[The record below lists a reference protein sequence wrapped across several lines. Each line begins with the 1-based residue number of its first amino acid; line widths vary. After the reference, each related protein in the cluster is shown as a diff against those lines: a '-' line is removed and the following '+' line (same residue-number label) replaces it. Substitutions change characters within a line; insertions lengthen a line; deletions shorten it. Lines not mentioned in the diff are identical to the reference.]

1 MVNRHHNF
9 ASRASALLTALLL
22 LTCAT
27 HAPRAYAQTQAAKR
41 TQTRTRRTTPKRTPP
56 PTRTPATQKK
66 TTQTS
71 QPAQQQQ
78 QQRVILPGLPPPPP
92 PPPPPR
98 PKPTPTPEPAEPSAD
113 DDEIIN
119 VVSKLVVVPVSVTDA
134 RGEPV
139 RGLTVADFG
148 IEERGRKQVISAIGD
163 PDDVPL
169 ELAVLLD
176 VSGSVRDRF
185 DFERD
190 AATRFLRQ
198 VLRSQDRATL
208 FFIDATPRRIS
219 ERDTAENSAR
229 KLAAARLSPD
239 QTTAF
244 YDTVVAA
251 AKHLRTETPAR
262 HRRVIVALT
271 DGFDTNSEL
280 VRSITTTTR
289 EVQAAEAVFYAIN
302 PSGNSLWLNEISKKA
317 QSELVQVATATGGTA
332 FVPAVAE
339 DLDAVFRRIGA
350 ELRTQ
355 YLLQYYS
362 NNEVAPGQF
371 LPIAVTTPKRQ
382 ELRVRARQGYYS
394 GSPGGGSGSTAA
406 PTNNK

>member
-1 MVNRHHNF
+1 MVNRYHTF
-9 ASRASALLTALLL
+9 ARTASALLTALLFL
-22 LTCAT
+22 NNAMY
-27 HAPRAYAQTQAAKR
+27 APDVSAQTGSAR
-41 TQTRTRRTTPKRTPP
+41 RTRRATTKRVPS
-56 PTRTPATQKK
+56 ATQPTAAQK

-71 QPAQQQQ
+71 QPVQQ
-78 QQRVILPGLPPPPP
+78 QQRTILLPP

-98 PKPTPTPEPAEPSAD
+98 PKPTPTPEPVEIPAD

-139 RGLTVADFG
+139 RGLTIADFR
-148 IEERGRKQVISAIGD
+148 IEERGRKQEVTAIGD

-169 ELAVLLD
+169 EIALLLD

-185 DFERD
+185 EFERD

-219 ERDTAENSAR
+219 DRDTAENSVR

-251 AKHLRTETPAR
+251 AKHLRKDTPAR

-280 VRSITTTTR
+280 VRSILTTTR
-289 EVQAAEAVFYAIN
+289 EVQGAEAVFYAIN

-317 QSELVQVATATGGTA
+317 QSELVQLAAATGGTA
-332 FVPAVAE
+332 FVPTVADE
-339 DLDAVFRRIGA
+339 LDTVFRRIGA

-362 NNEVAPGQF
+362 NNEAAPGQF
-371 LPIAVTTPKRQ
+371 LPITVNTPKRQ

-394 GSPGGGSGSTAA
+394 GTPTSEGGSPE
-406 PTNNK
+406 PTNKK

>member
-1 MVNRHHNF
+1 M
-9 ASRASALLTALLL
+9 
-22 LTCAT
+22 
-27 HAPRAYAQTQAAKR
+27 
-41 TQTRTRRTTPKRTPP
+41 
-56 PTRTPATQKK
+56 
-66 TTQTS
+66 
-71 QPAQQQQ
+71 
-78 QQRVILPGLPPPPP
+78 
-92 PPPPPR
+92 
-98 PKPTPTPEPAEPSAD
+98 
-113 DDEIIN
+113 
-119 VVSKLVVVPVSVTDA
+119 DA

-139 RGLTVADFG
+139 RGLTIADFR
-148 IEERGRKQVISAIGD
+148 IEERGRKQEVTAIGD

-208 FFIDATPRRIS
+208 FFIDATPRKLSDRV
-219 ERDTAENSAR
+219 TAEDAAR
-229 KLAAARLSPD
+229 KLATARLSPD

-251 AKHLRTETPAR
+251 AKHLRTQTPAR

-280 VRSITTTTR
+280 VRSIITTTR
-289 EVQAAEAVFYAIN
+289 EVQGAEAVFYAIN

-317 QSELVQVATATGGTA
+317 QAELVQIAAATGGTA
-332 FVPAVAE
+332 FVPAVTD
-339 DLDAVFRRIGA
+339 DLDEVFRRIGA

-362 NNEVAPGQF
+362 NNEAAPGQF

-394 GSPGGGSGSTAA
+394 GSPSGGGSAT
-406 PTNNK
+406 PTSNK

>member
-1 MVNRHHNF
+1 MVNRYHTF
-9 ASRASALLTALLL
+9 ARTASALLTALLFL
-22 LTCAT
+22 NSAM
-27 HAPRAYAQTQAAKR
+27 HVSAQTGSARRA
-41 TQTRTRRTTPKRTPP
+41 QTRTRRATTKHTPSTAQP
-56 PTRTPATQKK
+56 PAAQK

-71 QPAQQQQ
+71 QPVQQ
-78 QQRVILPGLPPPPP
+78 QQRTVLPPP

-98 PKPTPTPEPAEPSAD
+98 PKPTPKPVVEIPTD

-139 RGLTVADFG
+139 RGLTIADFR
-148 IEERGRKQVISAIGD
+148 IEERGRKQEITAIGD

-169 ELAVLLD
+169 EIALLLD

-219 ERDTAENSAR
+219 DRDTAENSVR

-251 AKHLRTETPAR
+251 AKHLRKDTPAR

-280 VRSITTTTR
+280 VRSIVTTTR
-289 EVQAAEAVFYAIN
+289 EVQGAEAVFYAIN
-302 PSGNSLWLNEISKKA
+302 PSGSSLWLNEISKKA
-317 QSELVQVATATGGTA
+317 QSELVQLAAATGGTA
-332 FVPAVAE
+332 FVPAVADE
-339 DLDAVFRRIGA
+339 LDTVFRRIGA

-362 NNEVAPGQF
+362 NNEAAPGQF
-371 LPIAVTTPKRQ
+371 LPITVSTPKRQ
-382 ELRVRARQGYYS
+382 EFRVRARQGYYA
-394 GSPGGGSGSTAA
+394 GSPASGDSAA
-406 PTNNK
+406 PTNNE